1 VRALAGNLGVAAR
14 IVFMETA
21 SFASTYEEAEVIVIA
36 SRNET
41 GPLVALEAM
50 SRGVPVVSTAVG
62 AMPGLL
68 GRIDAGLIAPSEN
81 AQALADAVGRVL
93 DDAELR
99 ASVGRRARRL
109 VEAEYSL
116 DASMAELERVITD
129 VAARG

>member
-1 VRALAGNLGVAAR
+1 
-14 IVFMETA
+14 
-21 SFASTYEEAEVIVIA
+21 
-36 SRNET
+36 
-41 GPLVALEAM
+41 
-50 SRGVPVVSTAVG
+50 
-62 AMPGLL
+62 MPGLL

-129 VAARG
+129 VAARGCGARMR